1 MSDAAK
7 APSKVLIY
15 RLGSLGD
22 TVVALPCFRRIM
34 EAFPEAE
41 RIVLTNRPVSS
52 KAAPLEIILR
62 AGGFIHRAID
72 YPVGL
77 RDPAAL
83 IGLARRIRSERI
95 DTLIYVGG
103 GRGRLAVWRDLVF
116 FRACGIR
123 KVIGAPTNPDLAV
136 NRVDEAGV
144 VEPEASRLARCLAPL
159 GAIDLLAPNAFDLNL
174 TPDEHAK
181 AASLLAAP
189 FDQPFMAVNTGGK
202 VVEKDWGE
210 ANWIA
215 LFKALAPSLSLPL
228 VFVGGAEDSARAQTL
243 GALWKGPWLDACGK
257 LAPRETAALL
267 THAAF
272 FVGHDSGPMHLAASA
287 GAPCVGLFGVINRP
301 RKWHPFGAQHHILH
315 DTAGVER
322 IGVGAVQEA
331 IAKMVATHIADDAAP
346 EATTS

>member
-1 MSDAAK
+1 
-7 APSKVLIY
+7 
-15 RLGSLGD
+15 
-22 TVVALPCFRRIM
+22 M
-34 EAFPEAE
+34 EVFPDAE

-52 KAAPLEIILR
+52 KAAPLEVILH

-77 RDPAAL
+77 RDPSAL
-83 IGLARRIRSERI
+83 VGLARQIRAERI
-95 DTLIYVGG
+95 DTLVYVGG

-123 KVIGAPTNPDLAV
+123 KVIGAPTHPDLAV

-159 GAIDLLAPNAFDLNL
+159 GAIDLLAPDAFDLNL
-174 TPDEHAK
+174 TPYEHAK
-181 AASLLAAP
+181 AASLLAPP

-215 LFKALAPSLSLPL
+215 LFKALAPNLSLPV

-243 GALWKGPWLDACGK
+243 GALWNGPWLDACGK

-272 FVGHDSGPMHLAASA
+272 FVGHDSGPMHLAAA
-287 GAPCVGLFGVINRP
+287 ARAPCVGLFGIINRP
-301 RKWHPFGAQHHILH
+301 RKWHPFGARHRILH

-322 IGVGAVQEA
+322 ISVAAVQEA
-331 IAKMVATHIADDAAP
+331 MAEMVATHITRNVAA
-346 EATTS
+346 EVTAS

>member
-1 MSDAAK
+1 MSDAVQ

-22 TVVALPCFRRIM
+22 TVVALPCFRRIA
-34 EAFPEAE
+34 EVFPNAE

-77 RDPAAL
+77 RDPRAL
-83 IGLARRIRSERI
+83 IDLARRIRSERI
-95 DTLIYVGG
+95 DTLVYVGG
-103 GRGRLAVWRDLVF
+103 GRGSLAVWRDLVF

-123 KVIGAPTNPDLAV
+123 TVIGAPTTPDLAT

-144 VEPEASRLARCLAPL
+144 VEPEASRLARCLASL
-159 GAIDLLAPNAFDLNL
+159 GTIDLSADNAFDLNL
-174 TPDEHAK
+174 TPEEHAK
-181 AASLLAAP
+181 ARTLLTSP

-215 LFKALAPSLSLPL
+215 LLTALAPHLALPV
-228 VFVGGAEDSARAQTL
+228 VFVGGAEDSERAQTL
-243 GALWKGPWLDACGK
+243 GKLWSGPWLDACGK

-272 FVGHDSGPMHLAASA
+272 FVGHDSGPMHLAAAA
-287 GAPCVGLFGVINRP
+287 GAPCIGLFGVINRP

-322 IGVGAVQEA
+322 IAVAQVSEA
-331 IAKMVATHIADDAAP
+331 IGAMASRYAP
-346 EATTS
+346 IPSTNGASLS